1 MEETQSE
8 PTHPAPGLDILLVE
22 DEAAH
27 VELVRRAF
35 EAEDDTHLR
44 VAPDLA
50 QAELEIARSRPD
62 VLVLDSTLPDG
73 LGLDFFRRLP
83 STEPGNRKLPTLLL
97 TSHDDARLAREAD
110 EAGVFRYLEK
120 RPEHLFD
127 LPDRIRDLLSAWR
140 IDVETRATDGLE

>member
-1 MEETQSE
+1 MDETQADE
-8 PTHPAPGLDILLVE
+8 TPLPPGLDILLVE

-35 EAEDDTHLR
+35 EAETDTQLR

-50 QAELEIARSRPD
+50 RAELEIARSHPD

-83 STEPGNRKLPTLLL
+83 TTGPGNRKLPTLLL

-140 IDVETRATDGLE
+140 IDVETRATEGLE